1 MAKVTL
7 GKNSE
12 EFSMFKD
19 YYEMVQMHWDV
30 ERNDDYWEKTI
41 KSREEF
47 CKKHTSHYAMKLSCV
62 YLEELE
68 RKYFEKYG
76 EQINETNRLS

>member
-7 GKNSE
+7 GKYSSE
-12 EFSMFKD
+12 FHMFKD
-19 YYEMVQMHWDV
+19 YFEMVQKHWDV
-30 ERNDDYWEKTI
+30 EQNDDYWKETI

-47 CKKHTSHYAMKLSCV
+47 CKKHTSHYAKKLSCV

-76 EQINETNRLS
+76 EQVNETNRLS